1 MWDNVDSLLK
11 DPLRISSRHIFPFT
25 LPTTSD
31 IESHAQIH
39 HTMNYPDAASL
50 DLSAFSHSP
59 DALTASEEEIA
70 TWAQLG
76 EYSQPE
82 PDVRGVPLDI
92 VDAVLALGPS
102 RTTPAETYGL
112 SFEDNLVSAFAFG
125 T

>member
-1 MWDNVDSLLK
+1 MESLLK
-11 DPLRISSRHIFPFT
+11 DPLRISSRPIFPFT

-59 DALTASEEEIA
+59 DALTVSEEEIA
-70 TWAQLG
+70 TWPQLG
-76 EYSQPE
+76 KYSQPG
-82 PDVRGVPLDI
+82 PDVEGVPLDL
-92 VDAVLALGPS
+92 VDAVLAWEPS

-112 SFEDNLVSAFAFG
+112 GFEDNLVSIFALG